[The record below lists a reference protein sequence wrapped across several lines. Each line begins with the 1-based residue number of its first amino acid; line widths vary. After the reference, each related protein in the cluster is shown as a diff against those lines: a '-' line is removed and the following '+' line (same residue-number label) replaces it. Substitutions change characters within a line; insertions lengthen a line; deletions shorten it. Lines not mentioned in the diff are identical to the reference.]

1 MEFHKL
7 APQSTKFDEQSRE
20 SKLPSHVLMHLPTS
34 RAPFY
39 GLGASRILVG
49 LFTFILLEKESMIEL
64 PIIRVSIA
72 PILGILMNR
81 LV

>member
-34 RAPFY
+34 RAPF
-39 GLGASRILVG
+39 LWVG
-49 LFTFILLEKESMIEL
+49 GQQNPGWFFHVSSIKKESMIEL